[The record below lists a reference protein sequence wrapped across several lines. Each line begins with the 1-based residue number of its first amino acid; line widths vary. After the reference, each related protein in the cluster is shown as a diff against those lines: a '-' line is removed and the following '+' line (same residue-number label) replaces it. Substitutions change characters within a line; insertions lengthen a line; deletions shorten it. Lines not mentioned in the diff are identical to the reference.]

1 MKTLIVIMSFLV
13 CLQTS
18 ANYVEST
25 PFPALSPLESTFSV
39 VNIRGPRGQRH
50 AVGPWANQ
58 IPAGY
63 TGPRRFHYR
72 LYQVQGRAPL
82 IFLNVGLGGASDSD
96 QSNFLASL
104 LQRHGY
110 HVVVLGSTF
119 RDDFAAV
126 GGSSAYVGQ
135 ARIDAYDLYTK
146 MVTIK
151 GALQSKGVRVSH
163 WGLSGYS
170 FGALVSAFMAR
181 IDDREKYFN
190 FSKVVLVNPPVDLL
204 YSMQQLDQYY
214 SEFASQSGGE
224 KAKLALRYAQY
235 RSAMSKGSFAPDR
248 HLQTIR
254 KVGLRRQDLRALVG
268 KAFRDTLQDVVFFS
282 QQVVD
287 VGILPMGSSQNRKR
301 FAGRFGYYDYVSKFV
316 AGFYQN
322 SLEGR
327 QLWNKFYGQKQAYS
341 LQFLNRHNSLYGIE
355 STLRNNGRLVL
366 FHNDDDFL
374 VRPNDIEFLRRS
386 LGSRLRLFRKGG
398 HLGNLWF
405 RPFQVEYVRQWQ
417 QAFH

>member
-1 MKTLIVIMSFLV
+1 MKFLLVVFSLLV

-50 AVGPWANQ
+50 WLGSWANNT
-58 IPAGY
+58 PVGY
-63 TGPRRFHYR
+63 TGARRFHYR
-72 LYQVQGRAPL
+72 LYRVQGRAPL
-82 IFLNVGLGGASDSD
+82 IFLNVGLGGESDSD

-104 LQRHGY
+104 LQNQGY

-126 GGSSAYVGQ
+126 ASSSSYVGQ

-146 MVTIK
+146 MVSIK
-151 GALQSKGVRVSH
+151 GSLQNQGVQVSH

-170 FGALVSAFMAR
+170 FGALVAAFMTQL
-181 IDDREKYFN
+181 DDREKYFN
-190 FSKVVLVNPPVDLL
+190 FDKIVLVNPPVDLL

-214 SEFASQSGGE
+214 SEFASQGAGD

-235 RSAMSKGSFAPDR
+235 RSEMSKGTFEPNR

-268 KAFRDTLQDVVFFS
+268 KAFRDTLKDVVFFS

-287 VGILPMGSSQNRKR
+287 VGILPLSHSKNRKR
-301 FAGRFGYYDYVSKFV
+301 LSARYGYYDYVSKFM
-316 AGFYQN
+316 ARFY
-322 SLEGR
+322 LETHEGR
-327 QLWNKFYGQKQAYS
+327 QTWNKFYGQQHAYS
-341 LQFLNRHNSLYGIE
+341 LQLLNRHNSLYGIE

-374 VRPNDIEFLRRS
+374 VRSEDIQFLRRS

-417 QAFH
+417 RAFR